1 MMIIGTHVVIGSA
14 NPDADRNFLSDV
26 LGLRAV
32 DAGGGYL
39 IFGLPQAEASIHDSS
54 QDQLSH
60 ELFLLCDNVE
70 VLIEDMRKHGARC
83 TPVQD
88 TGWGLLTQVTMPS
101 GGKLGVYQPRHERP
115 DQ

>member
-1 MMIIGTHVVIGSA
+1 MI
-14 NPDADRNFLSDV
+14 
-26 LGLRAV
+26 
-32 DAGGGYL
+32 
-39 IFGLPQAEASIHDSS
+39 LPKTMF
-54 QDQLSH
+54 SH